1 MKRVHFLGI
10 LGSGMAPLAGL
21 ARDLGWQVS
30 GSDKNLQGSKRTS
43 MENRG
48 ISLSSDETGLP
59 DDAEIVVYSSA
70 IRKDDPR
77 IALARRKCLILFHR
91 MEFLNLL
98 VGRTDVRFA
107 VAGTHGKTSSS
118 SMLGFVLLDLGY
130 DPDILVGG
138 HPLYLE
144 QGFRAGGGR
153 VSVFETDESDG
164 SFLKTPE
171 SFRLCLN
178 IDSDHLEHYGN
189 MDRLEAAF
197 REFIHGG
204 SIVVINEDD
213 QRLAGIAGPH
223 ADRVS
228 IENPYCRYAAAF
240 EGVGDHLAV
249 KVEGKPVGVIALKI
263 PGRHFA
269 SNALGVFALIHRAME
284 EGAIAPKPPEEIIR
298 ALNAFPGVER
308 RVELIGHAGGAEIF
322 DDYGHHP
329 TEITAVLD
337 ALIHRTRERS
347 GRLIAVFQPH
357 RYTRTARLHAEFAS
371 SLRAADRV
379 FLFPLYPSGET
390 PMAGVD
396 SALIGR
402 SLPDAEVLNEPDAG
416 RVFAELRP
424 GDAAVFLGAGDISG
438 VVRAHLKMINKG

>member
-1 MKRVHFLGI
+1 MKRVHFLGV

-21 ARDLGWQVS
+21 ARDLGWDVS
-30 GSDKNLQGSKRTS
+30 GSDKNLQGAKRTA
-43 MENRG
+43 MESRG
-48 ISLSSDETGLP
+48 IVLSEDETGLP
-59 DDAEIVVYSSA
+59 SDAEIVVYSSA

-77 IALARRKCLILFHR
+77 LVLARHNCLVLFHR

-118 SMLGFVLLDLGY
+118 SMLGFVLLELGY

-144 QGFRAGGGR
+144 HGFRAGGGR

-213 QRLAGIAGPH
+213 QRLAGMAGPH

-228 IENPYCRYAAAF
+228 IDNPYCRYAGAF
-240 EGVGDHLAV
+240 QGTGDHLAV
-249 KVEGKPVGVIALKI
+249 KLEGKAVGVIVLRI

-269 SNALGVFALIHRAME
+269 SNALGVFALVHRAME
-284 EGAIAPKPPEEIIR
+284 TGALAAKPPEEIIG

-308 RVELIGHAGGAEIF
+308 RVELIGNAGGAEIF

-329 TEITAVLD
+329 TEIAAVLD
-337 ALIHRTRERS
+337 ALIHRTRERA

-357 RYTRTARLHAEFAS
+357 RFTRTARLHAEFAS

-379 FLFPLYPSGET
+379 FLFPLYPSGEA
-390 PMAGVD
+390 PMTGVD

-402 SLPDAEVLNEPDAG
+402 SLPEADVLSVADPSP
-416 RVFAELRP
+416 VFRELRP
-424 GDAAVFLGAGDISG
+424 GDAAVFLGAGDISAI
-438 VVRAHLKMINKG
+438 VRAHLKMINKN